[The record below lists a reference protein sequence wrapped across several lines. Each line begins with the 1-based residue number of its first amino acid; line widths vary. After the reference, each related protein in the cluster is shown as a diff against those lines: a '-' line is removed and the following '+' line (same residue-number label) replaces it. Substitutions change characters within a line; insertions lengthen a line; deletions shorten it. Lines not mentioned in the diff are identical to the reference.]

1 MKMGEVTTLLPETPS
16 PPLPEPKL
24 QNYFPANSKTP
35 TQKMFTDGKTSKQ
48 PAEDLYSSR
57 TGKHEN
63 LFNPTPP
70 RARNLSKRGRGRNHS
85 SGEVDQNDSPL
96 LREEPPFHHH
106 IIVKTFFLVSIYLIL
121 TTIINVTTAVIL

>member
-16 PPLPEPKL
+16 PPLPDPKL

-48 PAEDLYSSR
+48 QPEELYSSR

-63 LFNPTPP
+63 LFNPTNPP
-70 RARNLSKRGRGRNHS
+70 RARNPSKRGRGRNQS
-85 SGEVDQNDSPL
+85 SGEVEQNYSPL
-96 LREEPPFHHH
+96 L
-106 IIVKTFFLVSIYLIL
+106 
-121 TTIINVTTAVIL
+121 